1 MSLLGLQEPNTVP
14 HNVLF
19 IRMNS
24 CSAIAIESVIG
35 DGRPVSTH
43 VPPLRVSVKA
53 VPTSAS
59 PIIAGETTTAS
70 AITPCV
76 SSRTISIPSSALA
89 AVWVAPNLSADSRL
103 NSLTSIATIRAA
115 PLMRAP

>member
-1 MSLLGLQEPNTVP
+1 MSLLGLQAPNTVP

-19 IRMNS
+19 ISMNS
-24 CSAIAIESVIG
+24 CSVTAIESVIG

-53 VPTSAS
+53 VSTSAS

-70 AITPCV
+70 AITPWV
-76 SSRTISIPSSALA
+76 SSRTM
-89 AVWVAPNLSADSRL
+89 
-103 NSLTSIATIRAA
+103 SIASGAVAA
-115 PLMRAP
+115 A